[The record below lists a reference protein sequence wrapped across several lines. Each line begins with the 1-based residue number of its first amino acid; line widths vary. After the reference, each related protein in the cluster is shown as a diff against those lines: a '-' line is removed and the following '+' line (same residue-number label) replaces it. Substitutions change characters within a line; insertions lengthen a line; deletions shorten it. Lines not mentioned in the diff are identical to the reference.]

1 MIHKMNMQKK
11 LNVLGVV
18 AIVIGCVAGLLCI
31 VPHGFFIAIPVGF
44 IGMIC
49 SGIYVF
55 VDTRH
60 EINTKK
66 ITPGIIGMG
75 LSSLPVLF
83 MLIFMILK
91 FFNTTH

>member
-1 MIHKMNMQKK
+1 MIHKMTMQKK
-11 LNVLGVV
+11 LKILGIA
-18 AIVIGCVAGLLCI
+18 AIVIGCMAGLLCI
-31 VPHGFFIAIPVGF
+31 VPRGFFIAIPVGF

-55 VDTRH
+55 IDTRQ

-66 ITPGIIGMG
+66 ITPGIIGML

-83 MLIFMILK
+83 MLTFMILK